1 MEVKKDDDGVAAQGE
16 PFNYD
21 DILEHLGQIGKF
33 QLRSF
38 LWLCLPAI
46 FPGFVTMSLIFTG
59 GVPNY
64 RLVTIQTC
72 LLINTLI
79 N

>member
-1 MEVKKDDDGVAAQGE
+1 MEVKKDDGGVAAQGE

-46 FPGFVTMSLIFTG
+46 FPGFVTMSLIFIE

-64 RLVTIQTC
+64 RFVTFQAMFSF
-72 LLINTLI
+72 NYTLG
-79 N
+79 